1 MVRSA
6 GTSYNFRF
14 FYYSLFFTIYLMLIM
29 ALEYPL
35 FFGTSIF
42 FYYFLLFRLIKLRQV
57 YATWLHSDKETTHG
71 ELS

>member
-1 MVRSA
+1 
-6 GTSYNFRF
+6 
-14 FYYSLFFTIYLMLIM
+14 M

-42 FYYFLLFRLIKLRQV
+42 FYYFLLFHLIQLRQV